1 MDAITELIVVSIW
14 AYQLMSWR
22 LEKSLK
28 TNMNVLLY

>member
-1 MDAITELIVVSIW
+1 MDVITELIVVSIW
-14 AYQLMSWR
+14 VYQLMSWR